1 MHSWEY
7 MDSENIKKYAQIYKN
22 LNFRIARLYVT
33 NISNNKMLTFIENS
47 GICLAVSTEN
57 LNEKLKS
64 LCNYDS
70 SIAQN
75 LKILFK
81 KKEKNITENIISFL
95 RKIKI
100 GVNK

>member
-1 MHSWEY
+1 MS
-7 MDSENIKKYAQIYKN
+7 Q
-22 LNFRIARLYVT
+22 
-33 NISNNKMLTFIENS
+33 TFPI
-47 GICLAVSTEN
+47 
-57 LNEKLKS
+57 EKLKS

-100 GVNK
+100 GANK